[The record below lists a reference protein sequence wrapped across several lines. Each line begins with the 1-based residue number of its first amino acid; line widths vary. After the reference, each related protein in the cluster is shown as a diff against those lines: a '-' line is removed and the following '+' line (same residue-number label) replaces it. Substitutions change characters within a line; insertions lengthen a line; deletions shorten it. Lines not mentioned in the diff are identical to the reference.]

1 LTITAAAESITQGQ
15 TVPAFTS
22 ASAYTVIGFIPGDSL
37 TSLNGQPSLSV
48 VDPSTGVT
56 VPVGSTPQAGQ
67 YSLVIS
73 QGGLVAPSYY
83 KLTFVNGNFTVTGSN
98 AQVVTTGRGN
108 DPARMSRMHLR
119 NRIFRRHEESG
130 FERLFRT
137 QPAYATG

>member
-108 DPARMSRMHLR
+108 DPAR
-119 NRIFRRHEESG
+119 SG
-130 FERLFRT
+130 IDRLLDQG
-137 QPAYATG
+137 QPTGEHSCIAPA